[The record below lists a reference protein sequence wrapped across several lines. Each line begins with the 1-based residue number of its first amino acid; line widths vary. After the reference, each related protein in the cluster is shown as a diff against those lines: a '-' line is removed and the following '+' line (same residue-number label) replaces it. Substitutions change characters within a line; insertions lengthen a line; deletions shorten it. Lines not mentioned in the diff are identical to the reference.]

1 MDPWRADNRGVNIII
16 QHLLRTLWLSEF
28 IQTLLVKAHYDVMS
42 MITTILQMDKL
53 VTQLVN
59 G

>member
-1 MDPWRADNRGVNIII
+1 MDPWRADNSGVNIII

-28 IQTLLVKAHYDVMS
+28 IQIPLVKAYYDVMS
-42 MITTILQMDKL
+42 MITTILHMDKL
-53 VTQLVN
+53 VTQLVK

>member
-1 MDPWRADNRGVNIII
+1 MDPCRADNSGVNIII